1 MIVVKGFFKWFQNSS
16 KMKRWMFVIII
27 GILLACYGIAEI
39 LVLKEMS
46 FKEVGKIIAVFI
58 VGFLSIIIGLVGLN
72 KRTLEVLVESTDDR
86 MENRK
91 NVNVKSLIFNKTVYN
106 QGPNIVVIG
115 GGTGLNTVLS
125 GLKKYT
131 NNLTAIVTVSSYGEQ
146 VSDSRR
152 ELGTMPLDD
161 IKASMV
167 ALANEENQMSKLLNY
182 NFRYGKLRG
191 LSFSDIYFLAMKEV
205 NKDFAK
211 SIINSNEVLNIIG
224 KVLPVTLDEMNITA
238 ELANG
243 YIVTEKSRIP
253 EVVYDKITKIN
264 RIYLNPSNC
273 RPAPGVIEA
282 IKNAD
287 CIIVGPGSLYTN
299 VIPNLLVN
307 GVAKAIKESTAIKV
321 YISNIM
327 TEPGQ
332 TDNYSVSDHLNAII
346 DHCGKGIVDYCIYDT
361 GEIIPE
367 MIKKYNMEGQ
377 DLVEQNIDK
386 VKGITFLQRNLA
398 MISDGYIRHDPT
410 LVASSIIELICD
422 DLKYQD
428 KQNDPQYMMLNNK
441 LREDKRIH
449 KIQNQMKKKEKRLS
463 KHPERKSKHQKGKSK
478 FANKY
483 SERIDSIRTADER
496 IQKEKKRLEKKN
508 AERIRKER
516 SNRNLENAKRAN
528 TAKRM
533 NTGKRMANNNKK
545 SNQNRMEQLRKE
557 MMQTLENSDIHSGKH

>member
-1 MIVVKGFFKWFQNSS
+1 MKGFFRWFKNSS
-16 KMKRWMFVIII
+16 KMKRWMFIIVI

-39 LVLKEMS
+39 LVLKEIS
-46 FKEVGKIIAVFI
+46 FKEVGKIIVIFI
-58 VGFLSIIIGLVGLN
+58 VGFLAIITGLVGLN

-86 MENRK
+86 MENKK
-91 NVNVKSLIFNKTVYN
+91 NVNVKSLIFNKTIYN

-115 GGTGLNTVLS
+115 GGTGLNTVLT

-146 VSDSRR
+146 VTDSRR

-161 IKASMV
+161 IKDSMI
-167 ALANEENQMSKLLNY
+167 ALANEEKQMSDLLNY

-205 NKDFAK
+205 NQDFAK
-211 SIINSNEVLNIIG
+211 SVINSNEILNIVG
-224 KVLPVTLDEMNITA
+224 KVIPVTLDEMNITA

-243 YIVTEKSRIP
+243 YVVTEKSRIP
-253 EVVYDKITKIN
+253 EIVYEKITKIN

-307 GVAKAIKESTAIKV
+307 GVAKAIKESSAIKV

-346 DHCGKGIVDYCIYDT
+346 EHCGKGIVDYCIYDT

-377 DLVEQNIDK
+377 EIVEQNIDK

-398 MISDGYIRHDPT
+398 MITDGYIRHDPT

-449 KIQNQMKKKEKRLS
+449 KIQEQMKRKEKKQS
-463 KHPERKSKHQKGKSK
+463 KHPERKNKHQKGKSK

-483 SERIDSIRTADER
+483 SERINSIRTSGEKRKIER
-496 IQKEKKRLEKKN
+496 KKLEKNKQQVKN
-508 AERIRKER
+508 KQEKTSQEIRR
-516 SNRNLENAKRAN
+516 
-528 TAKRM
+528 
-533 NTGKRMANNNKK
+533 
-545 SNQNRMEQLRKE
+545 E
-557 MMQTLENSDIHSGKH
+557 MRETLEKSKIHNEKNKSKH

>member
-1 MIVVKGFFKWFQNSS
+1 MNGFIKWFDS
-16 KMKRWMFVIII
+16 KSKLKRWMLLILI
-27 GILLACYGIAEI
+27 GIALICYGTAEI

-46 FKEVGKIIAVFI
+46 FEELAKIIITFVIGVVAVIF
-58 VGFLSIIIGLVGLN
+58 GLVCLN
-72 KRTLEVLVESTDDR
+72 KRILEILIESTDDR
-86 MENRK
+86 MTDK
-91 NVNVKSLIFNKTVYN
+91 SNVNVKSLIFNKKVYH

-115 GGTGLNTVLS
+115 GGTGLNTVLT

-131 NNLTAIVTVSSYGEQ
+131 DNLTAIVTISDYGEKE
-146 VSDSRR
+146 SESRR
-152 ELGTMPLDD
+152 ELQTMPLDD
-161 IKASMV
+161 VKDSLV
-167 ALANEENQMSKLLNY
+167 ALSNQDEQL
-182 NFRYGKLRG
+182 GKLFNYKFTDGR
-191 LSFSDIYFLAMKEV
+191 LRNLKFSDIYFSAMKNI
-205 NKDFAK
+205 NKDFSD
-211 SIINSNEVLNIIG
+211 SIIKSNEVLNIVG
-224 KVLPVTLDEMNITA
+224 RVLPVTLDEMNITA
-238 ELANG
+238 ELQNG
-243 YIVTEKSRIP
+243 YLVTEKSKIA
-253 EVVYDKITKIN
+253 EVVYDKVTKIN
-264 RIYLNPSNC
+264 RIYLNPTNC
-273 RPAPGVIEA
+273 RPAPGVLEA
-282 IKNAD
+282 IREAD
-287 CIIVGPGSLYTN
+287 CIIIGPGSLYTN

-307 GVAKAIKESTAIKV
+307 GVAKAIKESTGLKV

-332 TDNYSVSDHLNAII
+332 TDEYSVSDHLNAII
-346 DHCGKGIVDYCIYDT
+346 EHCGKGIVDYCIYDT
-361 GEIIPE
+361 GEVVPE
-367 MIKKYNMEGQ
+367 YIKKYNLEGQ
-377 DLVEQNIDK
+377 DLVDSNVDK

-449 KIQNQMKKKEKRLS
+449 KIQEQMKKKEKRLS
-463 KHPERKSKHQKGKSK
+463 KHPERKNKHQRGKSK

-528 TAKRM
+528 TAKRL
-533 NTGKRMANNNKK
+533 NTGKRMANNNKR

>member
-146 VSDSRR
+146 VSDSRK
-152 ELGTMPLDD
+152 ELGTLPLDN
-161 IKASMV
+161 IKDSMI

-205 NKDFAK
+205 NQDFAK
-211 SIINSNEVLNIIG
+211 SVINSNEVLNIIG
-224 KVLPVTLDEMNITA
+224 KVIPVTLDEMNITA

-449 KIQNQMKKKEKRLS
+449 KIQEQMKKKEKRLS
-463 KHPERKSKHQKGKSK
+463 KHPERKNKHQRGKSK

-516 SNRNLENAKRAN
+516 SNRNLENAKRTN

-533 NTGKRMANNNKK
+533 NTGKRMANNNKR